1 MSDEENEDCTCD
13 ESYSYVCPEHR
24 KSVPEILDEEGGVG
38 TLIYLTYCDEEDA
51 CGASKVHALSEVAEQ
66 IFEEGKRR
74 GALPRG
80 LPPTKP
86 TSKTWNQDAR
96 ALLSMGATSL
106 DATTVRG
113 LLEELDALRVAAKD
127 KMQETYEGPCIT
139 EADEDL
145 ERALRF
151 VDGEDE

>member
-1 MSDEENEDCTCD
+1 MSDENEDCECD
-13 ESYSYVCPEHR
+13 ASYSYVCQEHR
-24 KSVPEILDEEGGVG
+24 KSVSEILDEEDGVG
-38 TLIYLTYCDEEDA
+38 TLIYLTYCDEENA
-51 CGASKVHALSEVAEQ
+51 GGASKVHELTKVAEL

-74 GALPRG
+74 GARPLG
-80 LPPTKP
+80 QAPTRS
-86 TSKTWNQDAR
+86 TAKTWNQDAR
-96 ALLSMGATSL
+96 ALLSMGASSI
-106 DATTVRG
+106 DASTVRG
-113 LLEELDALRVAAKD
+113 VLEELDALRVAAKD